1 MFTNRMCQPLLALL
15 VSTPSV
21 GGLVRFWPLTVK
33 KALAVDDAAAAADV
47 FCVRCTTETCGT
59 SAPYMQAAFPSK
71 TFPNHY
77 TIVTVKTLT
86 LPYIHTPAQTDH
98 AHTQHTCSEDRCRV
112 MKHFTTCSYRF
123 LQEHVMKL
131 GFISQ

>member
-1 MFTNRMCQPLLALL
+1 MSVHKQNVSAALGSACFYAQSWRSGEVLA
-15 VSTPSV
+15 SDCKE
-21 GGLVRFWPLTVK
+21 GARCE
-33 KALAVDDAAAAADV
+33 DDAAADV

-86 LPYIHTPAQTDH
+86 PPYIHTPAETDH
-98 AHTQHTCSEDRCRV
+98 AHTSVLAQRTCSEGRCRV
-112 MKHFTTCSYRF
+112 MKHHNM
-123 LQEHVMKL
+123 LL
-131 GFISQ
+131 